1 MSEPEW
7 TESNGKKQGTTEK
20 EDKVDVLDDMSV
32 TLAVLHFERSALNL
46 KAE

>member
-1 MSEPEW
+1 MNRIQWKEARD
-7 TESNGKKQGTTEK
+7 NRITEK
-20 EDKVDVLDDMSV
+20 EDEVDVLDDMSV